1 MATVNIL
8 EAKTHL
14 SRLLERVRG
23 GERIV
28 IAKAGVPIAELVP
41 ISRPD
46 IVFGA
51 MAGEVNIDFEA
62 FDAADQEIAQL
73 WEHNK

>member
-51 MAGEVNIDFEA
+51 MAGEVSIDFEA